1 MRPTLIP
8 AKLKLRS
15 KVHNVVFIWN
25 ETWGFTDDF
34 IFVWEKNQFKP
45 YFRNKMYTLD
55 GAELYPH
62 YHYTPESFERALKEF
77 LITIPLTR
85 IVIQGRAC
93 YLLFNF
99 GNEFWA
105 FEPTSNQ
112 VLFTTVTPKTSSVQF
127 KVELI
132 RQKLVE
138 FIMNNITQR
147 VKFSDSHLLHLEI
160 MNVKGVRK

>member
-15 KVHNVVFIWN
+15 KVHNVVFLWH

-34 IFVWEKNQFKP
+34 IYVWEKNQFKP

-62 YHYTPESFERALKEF
+62 YHYTSDSFEAALKEF
-77 LITIPLTR
+77 LLTIPLTR
-85 IVIQGRAC
+85 VVIQGRAC
-93 YLLFNF
+93 YLINDF

-112 VLFTTVTPKTSSVQF
+112 VIFTTVTPKKSSVPF

-132 RQKLVE
+132 RQKLAE
-138 FIMNNITQR
+138 FIMYNVIQR
-147 VKFSDSHLLHLEI
+147 VNFANSHLLHLEV
-160 MNVKGVRK
+160 MNIRGVKK